1 MRAVVRNG
9 ELRGPLWPGWRGFQ
23 RFSRVRSPLKGTAFR
38 LAWRVGYS
46 HPGWSATSRRYSH
59 SPFGCTA
66 FRQGFSSARGGA
78 HRLNAQRL
86 ESPVEAYIHIEIAR
100 FEWMRPMLTVRIHRH
115 SSELTRRMSTSRLHR
130 EASGKRACDGLV
142 RAAAGLAAVFCRGGR
157 RRSPLKCTVPRVVW
171 SAGYPH
177 RSFRREWRRP
187 FGCGQ
192 PAHPRTR
199 ITVHFDGERRGR
211 RADDMPAVTLI
222 QCLKR
227 LRAGTSSAPQSLPPA
242 FLMSLTDVARGR
254 RSVRDRTTTW
264 ATNGTGSKGLTAR
277 TPIHSRYAAAM
288 RIAGWPAERR
298 RVRDRGDRIRSESL
312 DGAR

>member
-1 MRAVVRNG
+1 MALFFLAATRMFFLIVLGTRDGEKNREGFGAVLREFSRGGWRWGETADRRISVRGAIGGAARAMRAVVRDG

-38 LAWRVGYS
+38 LAWRAGYS
-46 HPGWSATSRRYSH
+46 HPGWSATSRQYSH

-66 FRQGFSSARGGA
+66 FRPVFSSARGGA
-78 HRLNAQRL
+78 HRSNAQGL
-86 ESPVEAYIHIEIAR
+86 GSPVEAYIHIAIAR
-100 FEWMRPMLTVRIHRH
+100 FEWMRPMLAVRIHRH
-115 SSELTRRMSTSRLHR
+115 SSELTRRMSTSRLRR

-157 RRSPLKCTVPRVVW
+157 RRSPLKCTVRRVVW

-177 RSFRREWRRP
+177 RSCRREWRRP

-192 PAHPRTR
+192 PANPRTR

-211 RADDMPAVTLI
+211 RADDMPAVTLV

-227 LRAGTSSAPQSLPPA
+227 LRAGTSSAPQSPPH
-242 FLMSLTDVARGR
+242 
-254 RSVRDRTTTW
+254 RSCR
-264 ATNGTGSKGLTAR
+264 
-277 TPIHSRYAAAM
+277 
-288 RIAGWPAERR
+288 
-298 RVRDRGDRIRSESL
+298 
-312 DGAR
+312 